1 MNTMKR
7 KNIDYLVEQFWKN
20 GYLTVSRKFGTY
32 LPEPEKIGR
41 FEVDIIAK
49 QGKEYALGV
58 TISEEDFKD
67 PGLLDRITFLATRR
81 TKFTQKPVLLYI
93 GVPEE
98 HLLLAKGLIDSL
110 SNEIKTNIRLFNIVD
125 KSLPQLSYPRKTRK
139 VPVA

>member
-1 MNTMKR
+1 MNTPKR

-32 LPEPEKIGR
+32 LPEPEKIGN

-49 QGKEYALGV
+49 QGKEYAVGI
-58 TISEEDFKD
+58 TISEDDFKD
-67 PGLLDRITFLATRR
+67 PKLLDRISFLATRR
-81 TKFTQKPVLLYI
+81 TKFTQKQVLLYI

-110 SNEIKTNIRLFNIVD
+110 SNEIKNNIRLFNLVD
-125 KSLPQLSYPRKTRK
+125 KSLPQLNHSHETRK
-139 VPVA
+139 VPIS